1 MILDFRFDEGQ
12 GWGVV
17 PVSSLA
23 DLDLLDKVSNYS
35 YIDNDNAIV
44 YLEENC
50 DLVVYIE
57 TLKKMFN
64 IKIDYNFIDDGEYSP
79 IRNLERYSY

>member
-1 MILDFRFDEGQ
+1 MNLDFRFDAGH

-23 DLDLLDKVSNYS
+23 DVNLLDKISSYS
-35 YIDNDNAIV
+35 YIDNDNAIA
-44 YLEENC
+44 YLEEDC
-50 DLVVYIE
+50 DLGIYIE

-64 IKIDYNFIDDGEYSP
+64 IKIDFNFIDDGEYSP
-79 IRNLERYSY
+79 IRNLARYSY